1 MIRTGL
7 TDEEQGEVWRRYRT
21 GESMRS
27 ISRALRPSLD
37 QIRRVI
43 HATGGRSPRRRRRTG
58 RRLTLAER
66 EEILRGVAAGD
77 SCRGI
82 ARLLGRAPPTVSR
95 ELARNG
101 GRRQYRA
108 HRAEAAARRRARR
121 PKTPKLTCRCGLR
134 RVVEDKLAVR
144 WSPQQIARWLPGAS
158 PDEPEWRGSHET
170 ISLALFVQP
179 RGTLR
184 KQLTREL
191 RSRRKVGRPRAPDA
205 PGQGQLRHAVH
216 ISARP
221 AEADDRAVPGHWEGD
236 LLLGRGNSAI
246 ATLVERT
253 TRFVILIRLPHG
265 RSSEA
270 VLDALAARIRSL
282 PRQFVRSL
290 TWDQGKE
297 MAQHAQF
304 TIDTGVQIYI
314 CDPRSPWQ
322 RGTNE
327 NTNGLLRDYFPK
339 GTDFKPITQARLDAV
354 AAELNGR
361 PRQTLGWVP
370 PSTKFAEA
378 VALTH

>member
-1 MIRTGL
+1 MDRTGL
-7 TDEEQGEVWRRYRT
+7 TTEDHVEIWRRYRT

-43 HATGGRSPRRRRRTG
+43 AATGGRPPRWRRPSG
-58 RRLTLAER
+58 RRLSVVER
-66 EEILRGVAAGD
+66 QEISRGVARAD
-77 SCRGI
+77 SCRRI
-82 ARLLGRAPPTVSR
+82 ARRLRRAPSTVSR
-95 ELARNG
+95 EIAHNG
-101 GRRQYRA
+101 GR
-108 HRAEAAARRRARR
+108 ARRRARR
-121 PKTPKLTCRCGLR
+121 PKPAKLTRCPRLR
-134 RVVEDKLAVR
+134 RLVETKLAVR
-144 WSPQQIARWLPGAS
+144 WSPQQIARWLPGAY
-158 PDEPEWRGSHET
+158 PDDPECRVSHET
-170 ISLALFVQP
+170 IDLALFVQP

-184 KQLTREL
+184 KQLTRYL

-205 PGQGQLRHAVH
+205 PGQGQLREAVH

-221 AEADDRAVPGHWEGD
+221 AEAADRAVPGHWEGD

-246 ATLVERT
+246 VTLVERM
-253 TRFVILIRLPHG
+253 TRFVLLIRLPRG
-265 RSSEA
+265 RRSEA
-270 VLDALAARIRSL
+270 VLDALAARIGSL
-282 PRQFVRSL
+282 PAQLVRSL

-297 MAQHAQF
+297 MAQHARF

-327 NTNGLLRDYFPK
+327 NTNGLLRQYFPK

-361 PRQTLGWVP
+361 PRQTLGWEP
-370 PSTKFAEA
+370 PSEKFAEA
-378 VALTH
+378 VALTR

>member
-82 ARLLGRAPPTVSR
+82 ARLLGRAPATVSR

-121 PKTPKLTCRCGLR
+121 PKTPKLACRCGLR
-134 RVVEDKLAVR
+134 RVGEDKLAVR

-184 KQLTREL
+184 KQVTRSL
-191 RSRRKVGRPRAPDA
+191 RSRRKVGRRGPPT
-205 PGQGQLRHAVH
+205 
-216 ISARP
+216 RP
-221 AEADDRAVPGHWEGD
+221 AEASCATRSTSEPARRRRMIGRA
-236 LLLGRGNSAI
+236 R
-246 ATLVERT
+246 
-253 TRFVILIRLPHG
+253 
-265 RSSEA
+265 
-270 VLDALAARIRSL
+270 AR
-282 PRQFVRSL
+282 
-290 TWDQGKE
+290 
-297 MAQHAQF
+297 
-304 TIDTGVQIYI
+304 
-314 CDPRSPWQ
+314 
-322 RGTNE
+322 
-327 NTNGLLRDYFPK
+327 
-339 GTDFKPITQARLDAV
+339 
-354 AAELNGR
+354 
-361 PRQTLGWVP
+361 
-370 PSTKFAEA
+370 
-378 VALTH
+378 

>member
-1 MIRTGL
+1 MIRSGL
-7 TDEEQGEVWRRYRT
+7 RPEEQAEVWRRYRT

-27 ISRALRPSLD
+27 ISRTLDRSLKAV
-37 QIRRVI
+37 RRLI
-43 HATGGRSPRRRRRTG
+43 SARGGRPPRPRPPSA
-58 RRLTLAER
+58 RRLSLAER

-77 SCRGI
+77 SCRRI
-82 ARLLGRAPPTVSR
+82 AGRLGRAPSTISR
-95 ELARNG
+95 EIGRNG
-101 GRRQYRA
+101 GRRHYRA
-108 HRAEAAARRRARR
+108 SRAEAAAHRRGRR
-121 PKTPKLTCRCGLR
+121 PKTPKLAQRCGLR
-134 RVVEDKLAVR
+134 RLVEDQLALR
-144 WSPQQIARWLPGAS
+144 WSPQQIARWLPGTY
-158 PDEPEWRGSHET
+158 PNDPEWRVSHET
-170 ISLALFVQP
+170 IYLSLFVQP

-184 KQLTREL
+184 KQLTRYL
-191 RSRRKVGRPRAPDA
+191 RTQRKVGRPRAPDA
-205 PGQGQLRHAVH
+205 PGQGQLRDAVY
-216 ISARP
+216 ISERP
-221 AEADDRAVPGHWEGD
+221 AEVADRAVPGHWEGD
-236 LLLGRGNSAI
+236 LLLGRGNSGI

-270 VLDALAARIRSL
+270 VLDALAARIRTL
-282 PRQFVRSL
+282 PHQLLRSL

-297 MAQHAQF
+297 MARHAQF

-354 AAELNGR
+354 AAELNER

-370 PSTKFAEA
+370 PSEKFAEA
-378 VALTH
+378 VALTP